1 LTSRLVRHHDG
12 AILEEAMRDLS
23 TWKPC
28 AEPRPGRLSGRL
40 VTLDAYR
47 SADADAL
54 WACFGGTAFNDL
66 ARYFPNPDY
75 DSVEPFRAWLD
86 AAQAGWHTMVFRRVD
101 TRDVCG
107 MASYMRMDPANGVVE
122 VGSVCHGQSMQRS
135 ALATEAHYLMAKH
148 VFDDL
153 GYRRYEW
160 KLNNENLPSHAAAV
174 RMGFSFE
181 GIFRNHIL
189 SRGKNRDTAW
199 YAMID
204 AEWPVLRRAFEDW
217 LAPDNFDAGGH
228 QRVGLGVF
236 NRRTLEAGPVV
247 LHRSFGDADRIEIE
261 GLQRDAY
268 ARTQRHTQTTPIP
281 LEWDY
286 ARVLE
291 ACEVW
296 LARHETGALDGV
308 LLLRREDDALLLESV
323 ATSSR
328 ASGSGLGS
336 AMLEATIAR
345 GRALGQRHVRLITNA
360 LNPAAQWYRRRGFA
374 VIKEEMRGKRRVLHM
389 GLDITP
395 A

>member
-1 LTSRLVRHHDG
+1 
-12 AILEEAMRDLS
+12 
-23 TWKPC
+23 
-28 AEPRPGRLSGRL
+28 
-40 VTLDAYR
+40 
-47 SADADAL
+47 
-54 WACFGGTAFNDL
+54 
-66 ARYFPNPDY
+66 
-75 DSVEPFRAWLD
+75 
-86 AAQAGWHTMVFRRVD
+86 
-101 TRDVCG
+101 
-107 MASYMRMDPANGVVE
+107 
-122 VGSVCHGQSMQRS
+122 
-135 ALATEAHYLMAKH
+135 

-181 GIFRNHIL
+181 GIFRNHII

-217 LAPDNFDAGGH
+217 LAPDNFDADGVQRGG
-228 QRVGLGVF
+228 LAEF

-247 LHRSFGDADRIEIE
+247 LHRSFGNSDQGKIED
-261 GLQRDAY
+261 LQRDAY
-268 ARTQRHTQTTPIP
+268 ARTQRHTQTMPIP

-296 LARHETGALDGV
+296 LARHDTGTLDGV
-308 LLLRREDDALLLESV
+308 LLLRREDDALVLESV

-336 AMLEATIAR
+336 AMLEATVAR
-345 GRALGQRHVRLITNA
+345 ARALGLRQVRLITNA
-360 LNPAAQWYRRRGFA
+360 LNPAADWYLRRGF
-374 VIKEEMRGKRRVLHM
+374 VVSQEEMRGQRRVLHM
-389 GLDITP
+389 GLDIIP